1 MNQIDYTVKQNYK
14 QQEYHIPAY
23 YRKALFLEQQFMGI
37 LEKLTTIRT
46 KWNKASLKNISIV
59 GLSKNVFSNRT
70 PENIMNGKDDAND
83 LNIKV
88 NYEITESVQQQ
99 TNHSSNKL
107 TEQNSFVQIA
117 IAQTEQLNRNVDN
130 TLKMLFNKFDGT
142 QYASLRSI
150 LNLVYESNR
159 LIKFEDVEASSFEYI
174 EQVGQ
179 DKDNIVIPVYVDE
192 KEQLGKYFYF
202 DEGEQEPQSSLA
214 GFIGYL
220 YVKKED
226 IRKEYN
232 VKRITKDLVIQIKED
247 MKKILNQMCIKAN
260 VQTK

>member
-1 MNQIDYTVKQNYK
+1 MNQIDHTVQQNYK

-23 YRKALFLEQQFMGI
+23 YRKAMFLERQFMGI

-46 KWNKASLKNISIV
+46 KWNKASLKNLSI
-59 GLSKNVFSNRT
+59 GKLSKNVFSNRT
-70 PENIMNGKDDAND
+70 SENTNCLIMEKTD
-83 LNIKV
+83 
-88 NYEITESVQQQ
+88 E
-99 TNHSSNKL
+99 NHDCKTAKSHPTQINHD
-107 TEQNSFVQIA
+107 FVQIA
-117 IAQTEQLNRNVDN
+117 IEQTEQLNRHIDN
-130 TLKMLFNKFDGT
+130 TLKMLFNQFDGT
-142 QYASLRSI
+142 QYASLKSI

-174 EQVGQ
+174 EQVEQ

-202 DEGEQEPQSSLA
+202 DESEQEPQSSLA

-247 MKKILNQMCIKAN
+247 MKKILNQMCIKAQ
-260 VQTK
+260 VK